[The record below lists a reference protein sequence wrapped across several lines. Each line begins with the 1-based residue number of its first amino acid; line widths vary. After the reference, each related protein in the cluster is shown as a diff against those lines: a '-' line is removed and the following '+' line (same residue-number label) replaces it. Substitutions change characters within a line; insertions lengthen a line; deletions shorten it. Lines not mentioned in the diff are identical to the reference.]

1 MGFRCAEVV
10 VDGTELLI
18 HLPNEIDILKKGVI
32 LSKDNIWITKNRL
45 RIEETF

>member
-1 MGFRCAEVV
+1 MGFRCAEVI
-10 VDGTELLI
+10 VDDTELLI
-18 HLPNEIDILKKGVI
+18 HLPNEIDILKGVI